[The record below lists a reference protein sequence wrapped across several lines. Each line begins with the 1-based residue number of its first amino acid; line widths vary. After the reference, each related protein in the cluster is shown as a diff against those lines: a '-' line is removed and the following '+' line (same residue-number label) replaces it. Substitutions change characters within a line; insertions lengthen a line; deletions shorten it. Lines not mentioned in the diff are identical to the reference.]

1 MHKDRESRKWCVNMG
16 NNLSKQS
23 VKVLDILDR
32 VFHGE
37 MEDEEIVALVKEDK
51 GYIFVIHAM
60 DKIGITEGGKR
71 FKDCPLAHMYVARM
85 EYLGSEIYRRLAC
98 Y

>member
-1 MHKDRESRKWCVNMG
+1 MG
-16 NNLSKQS
+16 NNLSIQS
-23 VKVLDILDR
+23 VKVLNIIDR

-37 MEDEEIVALVKEDK
+37 EQNKEIVALVKEDK
-51 GYIFVIHAM
+51 GYVFVVNSM
-60 DKIGITEGGKR
+60 DRIGITEGGKR

>member
-1 MHKDRESRKWCVNMG
+1 MANK
-16 NNLSKQS
+16 LSAQS
-23 VKVLDILDR
+23 IKVLNILDR

-37 MEDEEIVALVKEDK
+37 MEDKEIVALVKEDK

-71 FKDCPLAHMYVARM
+71 FKDCPLAQMYVTRM
-85 EYLGSEIYRRLAC
+85 ECLGSEIYRRLAC